1 MTNNNNDMKSIVF
14 RKKGLDTYMKEKLNA
29 DSLDDV
35 VNVINLHHK
44 PDEGSKFVQQWEK
57 HKGRTLRGCANL
69 NCLNHS
75 EYDTLV
81 GAHVKMV
88 GEDDG
93 RWYITPLCH
102 VCNSDD
108 NDDEMAVYKEDLALY
123 TEIKD
128 IKV

>member
-1 MTNNNNDMKSIVF
+1 MNEIKFIKRGLVEFLKGRQNN
-14 RKKGLDTYMKEKLNA
+14 T
-29 DSLDDV
+29 SLDDV

-44 PDEGSKFVQQWEK
+44 PNEGSKYVRQWELYK
-57 HKGRTLRGCANL
+57 SRTLRGCANL
-69 NCLNHS
+69 NCPNHS
-75 EYDTLV
+75 EYSALV
-81 GAHVKMV
+81 GAHVKIV

-108 NDDEMAVYKEDLALY
+108 NNEEMTVYKKDLALY

-128 IKV
+128 IEV